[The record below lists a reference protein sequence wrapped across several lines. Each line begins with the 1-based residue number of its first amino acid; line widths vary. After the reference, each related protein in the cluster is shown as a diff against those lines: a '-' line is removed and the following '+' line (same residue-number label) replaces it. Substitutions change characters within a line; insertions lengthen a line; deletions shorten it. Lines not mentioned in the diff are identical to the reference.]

1 MTARDASGQARRGL
15 IDSVKGK
22 AKELAGAV
30 TGNDSL
36 TAEGQLEQEQARQRK
51 EANTVETV
59 ANAEAETASRR
70 EREAHRQAAEQ
81 RDSVRHVTAAV
92 DESITGQQAAQ
103 TQAGVE
109 AARREGARQQVRA
122 GQEARLEIGRAEAQ
136 ERVDARAAAADAA
149 DALAAHAAQVEE
161 ADRRAAE
168 ADELRSR
175 AEKLTDR
182 TDNR

>member
-1 MTARDASGQARRGL
+1 MTARNASGQARRGL

-22 AKELAGAV
+22 AKEFAGAV

-51 EANTVETV
+51 EANTVEAV
-59 ANAEAETASRR
+59 ANAEAETARR
-70 EREAHRQAAEQ
+70 QEREAHRQAAEQ
-81 RDSVRHVTAAV
+81 RDSVRHVTAAI
-92 DESITGQQAAQ
+92 DESIAGEQAAQ
-103 TQAGVE
+103 TQAGVA
-109 AARREGARQQVRA
+109 AARSEGARQQLQA
-122 GQEARLEIGRAEAQ
+122 EQGARLEIGRAEAQ
-136 ERVDARAAAADAA
+136 ERVDARAAAADAV
-149 DALAAHAAQVEE
+149 DALETHAAQVDE

-182 TDNR
+182 TEDR